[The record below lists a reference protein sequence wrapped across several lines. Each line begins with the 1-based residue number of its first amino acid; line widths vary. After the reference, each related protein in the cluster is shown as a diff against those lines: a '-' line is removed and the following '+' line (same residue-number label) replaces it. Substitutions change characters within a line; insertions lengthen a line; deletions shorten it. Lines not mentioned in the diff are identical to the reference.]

1 MSSDID
7 ESFQVS
13 DSESEE
19 IITATT
25 LKCKTCEEIYD
36 PSKVP
41 QEFMVLE
48 VCNSCGQRLKEKL
61 KMLEVNDVNIH
72 PLASTSGS
80 ENSDLFDK
88 EVLAAADDIVDDELA
103 NRLPETS
110 SAKSSDALDDEH
122 LKSSSDK
129 LDDEVSKGSSAKLD
143 DEVSKSSSAKLDDE
157 VLKGNSEKLKG
168 GATDDDMTFDVMLS
182 AVFSCGSKSGRVNI
196 HGHEYEFSA
205 CGKFI
210 SGRGGGT
217 TMIITEFSKSI
228 PDLFGYYYYGGMHTR
243 LYSCLAFTML
253 ECGNLFMGVMET
265 MCNKCRIDPVIYFAD
280 TKTCRIIT
288 DRMWRRQFKLNCLLN
303 LTIDI
308 AEAKR

>member
-1 MSSDID
+1 MSSDNE

-157 VLKGNSEKLKG
+157 VLKGNSDKLKG

>member
-1 MSSDID
+1 M
-7 ESFQVS
+7 
-13 DSESEE
+13 
-19 IITATT
+19 
-25 LKCKTCEEIYD
+25 
-36 PSKVP
+36 
-41 QEFMVLE
+41 
-48 VCNSCGQRLKEKL
+48 
-61 KMLEVNDVNIH
+61 
-72 PLASTSGS
+72 
-80 ENSDLFDK
+80 
-88 EVLAAADDIVDDELA
+88 DDEV
-103 NRLPETS
+103 S
-110 SAKSSDALDDEH
+110 
-122 LKSSSDK
+122 KSSSDK

-143 DEVSKSSSAKLDDE
+143 DEVSKSSSAKLDDKVSKGSSAKLDDE
-157 VLKGNSEKLKG
+157 VLKGNSDKLKG

>member
-1 MSSDID
+1 MSDNE

-48 VCNSCGQRLKEKL
+48 VCNDCGQRLKEKL
-61 KMLEVNDVNIH
+61 KMMEVNDVNIH
-72 PLASTSGS
+72 PLASTSSS
-80 ENSDLFDK
+80 ESSDLFDK

-103 NRLPETS
+103 KRLPETS
-110 SAKSSDALDDEH
+110 SAKSSDALN
-122 LKSSSDK
+122 
-129 LDDEVSKGSSAKLD
+129 DEVSKGSSAKLD
-143 DEVSKSSSAKLDDE
+143 DEV
-157 VLKGNSEKLKG
+157 LKGNSDKLKG
-168 GATDDDMTFDVMLS
+168 GAKDDDMTFDVMLS

-288 DRMWRRQFKLNCLLN
+288 DRMWRRQFKLNCILN

-308 AEAKR
+308 DEAKR